1 MSRHESTPNDT
12 SRRWLKALGAG
23 AVTAGALD
31 AAWIGGAALKL
42 YESKIPH
49 LMGDTVNA
57 APAAAFYVLHLAGTV
72 HLAVRPTEERTTGQ
86 RVRDGAVLGALA
98 WGTFG
103 LTNAAV
109 LDEFPVGLALT
120 DTAWGAF
127 LTATTAGV
135 AGLVMGK
142 RRRKGR
148 KG

>member
-1 MSRHESTPNDT
+1 MPRTASSSL

-23 AVTAGALD
+23 ALTSGAMD

-49 LMGDTVNA
+49 LMGDSVNVG
-57 APAAAFYVLHLAGTV
+57 PAAAFYALHLAGTV
-72 HLAVRPTEERTTGQ
+72 HLAVRPGEDRTTAQ
-86 RVRDGAVLGALA
+86 RVRDGAVLGAVA

-109 LDEFPVGLALT
+109 LEKFPVGLALT
-120 DTAWGAF
+120 DTVWGAV

-135 AGLVMGK
+135 AGKAMG
-142 RRRKGR
+142 RRRQG
-148 KG
+148 

>member
-1 MSRHESTPNDT
+1 MSRHENTPKDT
-12 SRRWLKALGAG
+12 SRRWLKAVGAG

-49 LMGDTVNA
+49 LMADSVNVG
-57 APAAAFYVLHLAGTV
+57 PAAAFYVLHLAGTV
-72 HLAVRPTEERTTGQ
+72 HLAVRPAEERTTAQ

-103 LTNAAV
+103 MTNAAV
-109 LDEFPVGLALT
+109 LDRFPVGLAVT
-120 DTAWGAF
+120 DTLWGTV

-135 AGLVMGK
+135 AGLAMGRTK
-142 RRRKGR
+142 PKGR